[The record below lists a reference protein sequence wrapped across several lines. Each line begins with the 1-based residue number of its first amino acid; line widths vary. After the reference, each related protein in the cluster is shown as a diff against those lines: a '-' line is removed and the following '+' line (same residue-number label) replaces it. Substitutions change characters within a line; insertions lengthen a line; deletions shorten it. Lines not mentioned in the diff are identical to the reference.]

1 MEQNRNWKKFSVNR
15 NCAEVC
21 NDQCSLINIGL
32 CIVILPLLLSSSINI
47 ALSRCDNE
55 IYVYTLFVKE
65 QKKNSL
71 IAVERLRFVW
81 LRTYDNIR
89 LKEMIFCVS
98 LNWAH
103 FHNRSTCF
111 APNFTKSWFHL
122 FAPNIFSTFF
132 QVAIQLLFMC
142 QLNLFSGV
150 NSTFFQVSST
160 FSSIIISFD
169 FWLLNRR
176 KFQKICY

>member
-21 NDQCSLINIGL
+21 NDQCSLINFGL

-65 QKKNSL
+65 QKKNKNSL

-111 APNFTKSWFHL
+111 APNFTKPCFH
-122 FAPNIFSTFF
+122 FF
-132 QVAIQLLFMC
+132 CSEYFF
-142 QLNLFSGV
+142 NLFSGR

-169 FWLLNRR
+169 FWLINRR
-176 KFQKICY
+176 KFQKIC